1 MSAGKAI
8 LAACAAAVATGV
20 FVPVLRLKRAVKDAE
35 GRLEDCAAETAMLS
49 YGKMTYVDRGPSC
62 KASDGM
68 CLSDEKPSGKGSSG
82 NGLDGKEPSG
92 KGLDDKTSSGNGLDG
107 KEPSGKGLDDKTS
120 SGNGLDG
127 KALDGK
133 GRNPAA
139 GETLLSVHGLYGGY
153 DQALEN
159 VGSLSSRYR
168 ILAPSRFGYPGS
180 SVKGEGTP
188 REQAEAYVELL
199 DLLGIERVFI
209 LGASAGGTPAI
220 RFVLDFPERAKGLIL
235 YCSTAPWNE
244 KPAKIPGLMGPP
256 PIMNHDLSMWLAFP
270 IYRRLYGMEADVV
283 HRMLPLSKR
292 KEGADLDARIV
303 NRDMAVNF
311 EAYPIEEMHVP
322 VLLLHAKDDRMAP
335 FKGPAGQ
342 VEGSLHRYPN
352 LETKIFE
359 TGGHLMT
366 GHSREID
373 AAVVEFIERHKQ
385 GG

>member
-1 MSAGKAI
+1 MKKMKIGREVV
-8 LAACAAAVATGV
+8 AACAAAVAASALV
-20 FVPVLRLKRAVKDAE
+20 SARQLKRALCEAGV
-35 GRLEDCAAETAMLS
+35 RLAGYGAETAVLS
-49 YGKMTYVDRGPSC
+49 YGRMTYVDRGPSC

-68 CLSDEKPSGKGSSG
+68 CLRNE
-82 NGLDGKEPSG
+82 EPSG
-92 KGLDDKTSSGNGLDG
+92 KKLDVKAPGGKGVDDKTSGGKRLLDG
-107 KEPSGKGLDDKTS
+107 KT
-120 SGNGLDG
+120 
-127 KALDGK
+127 LDGK

-153 DQALEN
+153 DQAFEN

-188 REQAEAYVELL
+188 REQAEAYAELL
-199 DLLGIERVFI
+199 DRLGIEQVFI
-209 LGASAGGTPAI
+209 LGVSAGGTPAI
-220 RFVLDFPERAKGLIL
+220 RFALDFPLRAKGLIL
-235 YCSTAPWNE
+235 YCSAAPWNE
-244 KPAKIPGLMGPP
+244 KPARIPSLMGPP
-256 PIMNHDLSMWLAFP
+256 PIMNHDLPMWLAFP
-270 IYRRLYGMEADVV
+270 LYRRLYGMAADVV
-283 HRMLPLSKR
+283 HGMLPLSRR

-322 VLLLHAKDDRMAP
+322 VLLLHARDDRMAP

-373 AAVVEFIERHKQ
+373 AAVVEFIERHK
-385 GG
+385 

>member
-82 NGLDGKEPSG
+82 NGLEGKEPSG

>member
-1 MSAGKAI
+1 MSSGKAI
-8 LAACAAAVATGV
+8 LVACAAAVATGA
-20 FVPVLRLKRAVKDAE
+20 FVRMRRLKRAVKDAE
-35 GRLEDCAAETAMLS
+35 GRLAGYGAETEVLS
-49 YGKMTYVDRGPSC
+49 YGRITYVDRGPRC

-68 CLSDEKPSGKGSSG
+68 CLRNEEPSGKR
-82 NGLDGKEPSG
+82 LDVKAPGG
-92 KGLDDKTSSGNGLDG
+92 KGLDDKTSGG
-107 KEPSGKGLDDKTS
+107 KRL
-120 SGNGLDG
+120 LDG
-127 KALDGK
+127 KAPDGR
-133 GRNPAA
+133 GRSDPAA

-153 DQALEN
+153 DQAFEN

-188 REQAEAYVELL
+188 REQAEAYAELL
-199 DLLGIERVFI
+199 DRLGIEQVFI
-209 LGASAGGTPAI
+209 LGVSAGGTPAI
-220 RFVLDFPERAKGLIL
+220 RFALDFPLRAKGLIL
-235 YCSTAPWNE
+235 YCSAAPWNE
-244 KPAKIPGLMGPP
+244 KPARIPSLMGPP
-256 PIMNHDLSMWLAFP
+256 PIMNHDLPMWLAFP
-270 IYRRLYGMEADVV
+270 LYRRLYGMAADVV
-283 HRMLPLSKR
+283 HGMLPLSRR

-322 VLLLHAKDDRMAP
+322 VLLLHARDDRMAP

-366 GHSREID
+366 GHSRETD
-373 AAVVEFIERHKQ
+373 ATVVEFIERHK
-385 GG
+385 

>member
-8 LAACAAAVATGV
+8 LAACAAAVAAGV
-20 FVPVLRLKRAVKDAE
+20 FVRVRRLKRAVKDAE

-49 YGKMTYVDRGPSC
+49 YGRITYVDRGPSC

-68 CLSDEKPSGKGSSG
+68 CLSDEKPSGR
-82 NGLDGKEPSG
+82 GLDGKEPSG
-92 KGLDDKTSSGNGLDG
+92 KGLDDKTSGG
-107 KEPSGKGLDDKTS
+107 KRLLE
-120 SGNGLDG
+120 G

-180 SVKGEGTP
+180 SVKGEGAP

-199 DLLGIERVFI
+199 DILGIERVFI

-220 RFVLDFPERAKGLIL
+220 RFALDFPQRAKGLIL

-256 PIMNHDLSMWLAFP
+256 PIMNHDLPMWLAFP
-270 IYRRLYGMEADVV
+270 LYRRLYGMESDVV
-283 HRMLPLSKR
+283 HRMLPLSRR

-311 EAYPIEEMHVP
+311 EAYPIEEMHLP
-322 VLLLHAKDDRMAP
+322 VLLLHARDDRMAP

>member
-8 LAACAAAVATGV
+8 LAACAAAVAAGV
-20 FVPVLRLKRAVKDAE
+20 FVRVRRLKRAVKDAE

-49 YGKMTYVDRGPSC
+49 YGRITYVDRGPSC

-68 CLSDEKPSGKGSSG
+68 CLSDEKPRGKGSSG
-82 NGLDGKEPSG
+82 NGLDGKEPS
-92 KGLDDKTSSGNGLDG
+92 DNGLDG
-107 KEPSGKGLDDKTS
+107 KEPSDKGLDDKTS
-120 SGNGLDG
+120 GGKRLLEG

-139 GETLLSVHGLYGGY
+139 GESLLSVHGLYGGY

-199 DLLGIERVFI
+199 DILGIERVFI

-220 RFVLDFPERAKGLIL
+220 RFALDFPQRAKGLIL

-256 PIMNHDLSMWLAFP
+256 PIMNHDLPMWLAFP
-270 IYRRLYGMEADVV
+270 LYRRLYGMESDVV

-311 EAYPIEEMHVP
+311 EAYPIEEMHLP

>member
-82 NGLDGKEPSG
+82 NGLEGKEPSG
-92 KGLDDKTSSGNGLDG
+92 KGLDDKTSGGNGLDG
-107 KEPSGKGLDDKTS
+107 KE
-120 SGNGLDG
+120 
-127 KALDGK
+127 LDGK
-133 GRNPAA
+133 GRSDQAA

-311 EAYPIEEMHVP
+311 EAYPIEEMHLP

>member
-8 LAACAAAVATGV
+8 LAACAAAVAAGV
-20 FVPVLRLKRAVKDAE
+20 FVRVRRLKRAVKDAE

-49 YGKMTYVDRGPSC
+49 YGRITYVDRGPSC

-68 CLSDEKPSGKGSSG
+68 CLSDEKPGGK
-82 NGLDGKEPSG
+82 GLDGKEPGGKGLDGKEPGG
-92 KGLDDKTSSGNGLDG
+92 KGLDDKTSG
-107 KEPSGKGLDDKTS
+107 GKGLDDKTS
-120 SGNGLDG
+120 GGKRLLEG

-199 DLLGIERVFI
+199 DILGIERVFI

-220 RFVLDFPERAKGLIL
+220 RFALDFPQRAKGLIL

-256 PIMNHDLSMWLAFP
+256 PIMNHDLPMWLAFP
-270 IYRRLYGMEADVV
+270 LYRRLYGMESDVV
-283 HRMLPLSKR
+283 HRMLPLSRR

-311 EAYPIEEMHVP
+311 EAYPIEEMHLP
-322 VLLLHAKDDRMAP
+322 VLLLHARDDRMAP

>member
-8 LAACAAAVATGV
+8 LAACAAAVVTGV

-82 NGLDGKEPSG
+82 NGLEGKEPSG
-92 KGLDDKTSSGNGLDG
+92 KGLDDKTSGGNGLDG

-311 EAYPIEEMHVP
+311 EAYPIEEMHLP

>member
-68 CLSDEKPSGKGSSG
+68 CLSDEKPSCKGSSG
-82 NGLDGKEPSG
+82 NGLEGKEPSG

>member
-82 NGLDGKEPSG
+82 NGLE
-92 KGLDDKTSSGNGLDG
+92 G

-342 VEGSLHRYPN
+342 VEGSFHRYPN

>member
-8 LAACAAAVATGV
+8 LVACAAAVATGA
-20 FVPVLRLKRAVKDAE
+20 FVRVRRLKRAVKDAE
-35 GRLEDCAAETAMLS
+35 GRLAGYGAETAVLS
-49 YGKMTYVDRGPSC
+49 YGRITYVDRGPSC

-68 CLSDEKPSGKGSSG
+68 CFRNE
-82 NGLDGKEPSG
+82 EPSG
-92 KGLDDKTSSGNGLDG
+92 KRLDVKAPG
-107 KEPSGKGLDDKTS
+107 GKGLDHKTS
-120 SGNGLDG
+120 GGKRLLDG

-153 DQALEN
+153 DQAFEN

-188 REQAEAYVELL
+188 REQAEAYAELL
-199 DLLGIERVFI
+199 DRLGIERVFI
-209 LGASAGGTPAI
+209 LGVSAGGTPAI
-220 RFVLDFPERAKGLIL
+220 RFALDFPQRAKGLIL
-235 YCSTAPWNE
+235 YCSAAPWNE
-244 KPAKIPGLMGPP
+244 KPARIPSLMGPP
-256 PIMNHDLSMWLAFP
+256 PIMNHDLPMWLAFP
-270 IYRRLYGMEADVV
+270 LYRRLYGMEADVV
-283 HRMLPLSKR
+283 LGMLPLSKR

-322 VLLLHAKDDRMAP
+322 VLLLHARDDRMAP
-335 FKGPAGQ
+335 FKAPAGQ

-352 LETKIFE
+352 LETKVFK

-373 AAVVEFIERHKQ
+373 AAVVEFIERHK
-385 GG
+385 

>member
-35 GRLEDCAAETAMLS
+35 GRLENYAAETAVLS
-49 YGKMTYVDRGPSC
+49 YGKMTYVNRGPSC

-82 NGLDGKEPSG
+82 NGLDGKGSSGNGPDDKTSGG
-92 KGLDDKTSSGNGLDG
+92 KGLDDKTSGG
-107 KEPSGKGLDDKTS
+107 KRLLE
-120 SGNGLDG
+120 G

-199 DLLGIERVFI
+199 DILGIERVFI

-220 RFVLDFPERAKGLIL
+220 RFVLDFPERVKGLIL

-256 PIMNHDLSMWLAFP
+256 PIMNHDLPMWLAFP
-270 IYRRLYGMEADVV
+270 LYRRLYGMEADVV

-311 EAYPIEEMHVP
+311 ETYPIEEMHLP

>member
-8 LAACAAAVATGV
+8 LAACAAAVAAGV
-20 FVPVLRLKRAVKDAE
+20 FVRVRRLKRAVKDAE

-92 KGLDDKTSSGNGLDG
+92 KGLDDKTSG
-107 KEPSGKGLDDKTS
+107 GKGLDDKTS
-120 SGNGLDG
+120 GGKRLLEG
-127 KALDGK
+127 KALDGE

-180 SVKGEGTP
+180 SVKGGGTP

-220 RFVLDFPERAKGLIL
+220 RFALDFPQRAKGLIL

-270 IYRRLYGMEADVV
+270 LYRRLYGMEADVV

-385 GG
+385 EG

>member
-49 YGKMTYVDRGPSC
+49 YGRITYVDRGPSC

-82 NGLDGKEPSG
+82 NGLEGKEPSGNGLEGKEPSG
-92 KGLDDKTSSGNGLDG
+92 KGLDDKTSGGNGLDG
-107 KEPSGKGLDDKTS
+107 KE
-120 SGNGLDG
+120 
-127 KALDGK
+127 LDGK
-133 GRNPAA
+133 GRSDQAA

-256 PIMNHDLSMWLAFP
+256 PIMNHDLPMWHAFP
-270 IYRRLYGMEADVV
+270 LYRRLYGMESDVV

-303 NRDMAVNF
+303 NRDMTVNF

>member
-1 MSAGKAI
+1 MNAGKAI
-8 LAACAAAVATGV
+8 LVACAAAVATGA
-20 FVPVLRLKRAVKDAE
+20 FVRVRRLKWAVKDAE
-35 GRLEDCAAETAMLS
+35 GRLAGYGAETAVLS
-49 YGKMTYVDRGPSC
+49 YGRMTYVDRAPSC

-68 CLSDEKPSGKGSSG
+68 CLRDEGPSGKR
-82 NGLDGKEPSG
+82 LDVKAPGGKRL
-92 KGLDDKTSSGNGLDG
+92 LDDKTSGGKRLLDG
-107 KEPSGKGLDDKTS
+107 KV
-120 SGNGLDG
+120 
-127 KALDGK
+127 LDGK

-153 DQALEN
+153 DQAFEN

-188 REQAEAYVELL
+188 REQAEAYAELL
-199 DLLGIERVFI
+199 DRLGIEQVFI
-209 LGASAGGTPAI
+209 LGVSAGGTPAI
-220 RFVLDFPERAKGLIL
+220 RFALDFPQRAKGLIL
-235 YCSTAPWNE
+235 YCSAAPWNE
-244 KPAKIPGLMGPP
+244 KPARIPSLMGPP
-256 PIMNHDLSMWLAFP
+256 PIMNHDLPMWLAFP
-270 IYRRLYGMEADVV
+270 LYRRLYGMEADVV
-283 HRMLPLSKR
+283 HGMLPLSRR

-322 VLLLHAKDDRMAP
+322 VLLLHARDDRMAP

-373 AAVVEFIERHKQ
+373 AAVVEFIERHK
-385 GG
+385 

>member
-92 KGLDDKTSSGNGLDG
+92 KGLDDKTSGGKRLLDG
-107 KEPSGKGLDDKTS
+107 KE
-120 SGNGLDG
+120 
-127 KALDGK
+127 LDGK

-270 IYRRLYGMEADVV
+270 IYRRYGMEADVV
-283 HRMLPLSKR
+283 HGMLPLSKR
-292 KEGADLDARIV
+292 KEGADLDDRIV

-359 TGGHLMT
+359 TGGHFMT

>member
-20 FVPVLRLKRAVKDAE
+20 FVRVRRLKRAVKDAE

-82 NGLDGKEPSG
+82 
-92 KGLDDKTSSGNGLDG
+92 KGLDDKTSGG
-107 KEPSGKGLDDKTS
+107 KRLLE
-120 SGNGLDG
+120 G

-199 DLLGIERVFI
+199 DILGIERVFI

-220 RFVLDFPERAKGLIL
+220 RFALDFPQRAKGLIL
-235 YCSTAPWNE
+235 YTALPRRGTRSR
-244 KPAKIPGLMGPP
+244 PR
-256 PIMNHDLSMWLAFP
+256 FP
-270 IYRRLYGMEADVV
+270 D
-283 HRMLPLSKR
+283 
-292 KEGADLDARIV
+292 
-303 NRDMAVNF
+303 
-311 EAYPIEEMHVP
+311 
-322 VLLLHAKDDRMAP
+322 
-335 FKGPAGQ
+335 
-342 VEGSLHRYPN
+342 
-352 LETKIFE
+352 
-359 TGGHLMT
+359 
-366 GHSREID
+366 
-373 AAVVEFIERHKQ
+373 
-385 GG
+385 

>member
-8 LAACAAAVATGV
+8 LVACAAAVATGA
-20 FVPVLRLKRAVKDAE
+20 FVRVRRLKRAVKDAE
-35 GRLEDCAAETAMLS
+35 GRLAGYGAETEVLS
-49 YGKMTYVDRGPSC
+49 YGRITYIDRGPSC

-68 CLSDEKPSGKGSSG
+68 CFRNE
-82 NGLDGKEPSG
+82 EPSG
-92 KGLDDKTSSGNGLDG
+92 KRLDVKAPG
-107 KEPSGKGLDDKTS
+107 GKGLDHKTS
-120 SGNGLDG
+120 GGKRLLDG
-127 KALDGK
+127 EALDGK
-133 GRNPAA
+133 GRSPAA

-153 DQALEN
+153 DQAFEN

-188 REQAEAYVELL
+188 REQAEAYAELL
-199 DLLGIERVFI
+199 DRLGIEQVFI
-209 LGASAGGTPAI
+209 LGVSAGGTPAI
-220 RFVLDFPERAKGLIL
+220 RFALDFPQRAKGLIL
-235 YCSTAPWNE
+235 YCSAAPWNE
-244 KPAKIPGLMGPP
+244 KPARIPSLMGPP
-256 PIMNHDLSMWLAFP
+256 PIMNHDLPMWLAFP
-270 IYRRLYGMEADVV
+270 LYRRLYGMEADAV
-283 HRMLPLSKR
+283 HGMLPLSRR

-322 VLLLHAKDDRMAP
+322 VLLLHARDDRMAP

-373 AAVVEFIERHKQ
+373 AAVVEFIERHK
-385 GG
+385 

>member
-8 LAACAAAVATGV
+8 LVACAAAVATGS
-20 FVPVLRLKRAVKDAE
+20 FVCVRRLKRAVKDAE
-35 GRLEDCAAETAMLS
+35 RRLAGYGAETAVLS
-49 YGKMTYVDRGPSC
+49 YGRMTYVDRGPSC

-68 CLSDEKPSGKGSSG
+68 CLRNEEPSGKR
-82 NGLDGKEPSG
+82 LDVKAPGG
-92 KGLDDKTSSGNGLDG
+92 KGLDDKTSGGKRLLDG
-107 KEPSGKGLDDKTS
+107 KA
-120 SGNGLDG
+120 LDG

-133 GRNPAA
+133 GRSPAA

-153 DQALEN
+153 DQAFEN

-188 REQAEAYVELL
+188 REQAEAYAELL
-199 DLLGIERVFI
+199 DRLGIEQVFI
-209 LGASAGGTPAI
+209 LGVSAGGTPAI
-220 RFVLDFPERAKGLIL
+220 RFALDFPLRAKGLIL
-235 YCSTAPWNE
+235 YCSAAPWNE
-244 KPAKIPGLMGPP
+244 KPARIPSLMGPP
-256 PIMNHDLSMWLAFP
+256 PIMNHDLPMWLAFP
-270 IYRRLYGMEADVV
+270 LYRRVYGMAADVV
-283 HRMLPLSKR
+283 HGMLPLSKR

-303 NRDMAVNF
+303 NHDMAVNF

-322 VLLLHAKDDRMAP
+322 VLLLHARDDRMAP

-373 AAVVEFIERHKQ
+373 AAVVEFIERHK
-385 GG
+385 

>member
-49 YGKMTYVDRGPSC
+49 YGKMTYVDCGPSC

-82 NGLDGKEPSG
+82 NGLEGKEPSG
-92 KGLDDKTSSGNGLDG
+92 KGLDDKTSGGNGLDG
-107 KEPSGKGLDDKTS
+107 KE
-120 SGNGLDG
+120 
-127 KALDGK
+127 LDGK
-133 GRNPAA
+133 GRSDQAA

-188 REQAEAYVELL
+188 KEQAEAYVELL

>member
-8 LAACAAAVATGV
+8 LAACAAAVAAGV
-20 FVPVLRLKRAVKDAE
+20 FVRVRRLKRAVKDAE

-82 NGLDGKEPSG
+82 NGLEGKEPSG
-92 KGLDDKTSSGNGLDG
+92 KGLDDKTSGGNGLDG
-107 KEPSGKGLDDKTS
+107 KE
-120 SGNGLDG
+120 
-127 KALDGK
+127 LDGK
-133 GRNPAA
+133 GRSDQAA

-270 IYRRLYGMEADVV
+270 IYRRLYGMEVDVV

>member
-8 LAACAAAVATGV
+8 LVACAAAVATGA
-20 FVPVLRLKRAVKDAE
+20 FVRVRRLKRAVKDAE

-49 YGKMTYVDRGPSC
+49 YGRMTYVDRRPSDE
-62 KASDGM
+62 ASDGKG
-68 CLSDEKPSGKGSSG
+68 LSDERPRNKRPGDGGS
-82 NGLDGKEPSG
+82 E
-92 KGLDDKTSSGNGLDG
+92 
-107 KEPSGKGLDDKTS
+107 EVV
-120 SGNGLDG
+120 
-127 KALDGK
+127 
-133 GRNPAA
+133 
-139 GETLLSVHGLYGGY
+139 LSAHGLYGGY
-153 DQALEN
+153 DQAYEN
-159 VGSLSSRYR
+159 VGTLSSRYR

-188 REQAEAYVELL
+188 REQAEAYAELL
-199 DLLGIERVFI
+199 DRLGIEQVFI
-209 LGASAGGTPAI
+209 LGVSAGGAPAI
-220 RFVLDFPERAKGLIL
+220 RFALDFPQRAKGLIL
-235 YCSTAPWNE
+235 YCSAVPWNE
-244 KPAKIPGLMGPP
+244 KPARIPSLMGPP
-256 PIMNHDLSMWLAFP
+256 PIMNHDLPMWLAFP
-270 IYRRLYGMEADVV
+270 LYRRLYGMEADVV
-283 HRMLPLSKR
+283 HGMLPLSRR

-322 VLLLHAKDDRMAP
+322 VLLLHARDDRMAP

-373 AAVVEFIERHKQ
+373 AAVVEFIERHK
-385 GG
+385 